1 MEKMFQI
8 YYTSDTHGHIFPVNY
23 AVGCPENSG
32 LLNLA
37 AQVEKDGNTLV
48 LDGGDSLQGTPLTQ
62 YYLENRDKWPV
73 HPVAVAFNA
82 MGLDYFTL
90 GNHDFNFGY
99 EILRDYLRA
108 MDGVCL
114 CTNVEDLG
122 GELRIRPWAVHTLAN
137 GLRIGLTGV
146 VTDFVNVWEQ
156 PQNLE
161 RVRVTDAFRAAQAT
175 CAALRD
181 QCDVCVCIYH
191 GGFEEDLESGRM
203 LSDSGE
209 NIACRIAREL
219 DFDLLLTGHQH
230 MAVEGVELSG
240 THAVQPPANAGQF
253 LRITAQWDGRDT
265 RFHSK
270 LTPVGSKH
278 QAEPY
283 QSLLPLERAVQVW
296 LDQPIGELAQP
307 IPPEEKL
314 DAALH
319 GSRVAVLFNQVQ
331 LAETGADFSCT
342 SLGNDP
348 VGLASPVTMRG
359 VTAAYLFANTLVVLE
374 VTEEVLRQTL
384 ERCASSLV
392 VLEVTEEVLRQTLER
407 CASYFTLVDGQPQ
420 ISEEFL
426 LPKVEHYNYDF
437 YAGLAYTFD
446 LRRPVGSRLVRLT
459 KLDGS
464 PLGSGT
470 FRLCTS
476 NYRAT
481 GTGGYEILRE
491 CPILWRGGV
500 EMPDLTAR
508 YIQIHSPV
516 PQLHNAEMLVIW

>member
-1 MEKMFQI
+1 MEKTFQI
-8 YYTSDTHGHIFPVNY
+8 YFTSDTHGHIFPVNY
-23 AVGCPENSG
+23 ASNRPEASG
-32 LLNLA
+32 LLALA
-37 AQVEKDGNTLV
+37 AQIEKDGDTLV

-62 YYLENRDKWPV
+62 YYLEHRGEWDI
-73 HPVAVAFNA
+73 HPVAAAFNA
-82 MGLDYFTL
+82 LGLDYFTL

-99 EILRDYLRA
+99 EALRDYLRA
-108 MDGVCL
+108 MEGTCL
-114 CTNVEDLG
+114 CANVEDLG
-122 GELRIRPWAVHTLAN
+122 GELPIRPWTVHTLSN

-146 VTDFVNVWEQ
+146 VTDFVNIWEQ

-161 RVRVTDAFRAAQAT
+161 RLRITDAFQAAQAA
-175 CAALRD
+175 CAALRG

-191 GGFEEDLESGRM
+191 GGFEEDLESGRV

-230 MAVEGVELSG
+230 MVVAGVGLSG
-240 THAVQPPANAGQF
+240 TYAVQPPANAGQF
-253 LRITAQWDGRDT
+253 LHLTGRWDGQES
-265 RFHSK
+265 RFSSR
-270 LTPVGSKH
+270 LEPVGSDH
-278 QAEPY
+278 PTEPF
-283 QSLLPLERAVQVW
+283 QSLLPLERAVQAW
-296 LDQPIGELAQP
+296 LDQPIGALAQA
-307 IPPEEKL
+307 IPPEGKL
-314 DAALH
+314 EAALR
-319 GSRVAVLFNQVQ
+319 GSQVAALFNQVQ
-331 LAETGADFSCT
+331 LEETGADFSCT

-348 VGLASPVTMRG
+348 VGLTSPVTMRG

-384 ERCASSLV
+384 ERCA
-392 VLEVTEEVLRQTLER
+392 
-407 CASYFTLVDGQPQ
+407 AYFTLVDGRPQ

-437 YAGLAYTFD
+437 YAGLSYTFD
-446 LRRPVGSRLVRLT
+446 LRRPVGSRVVRLT

-464 PLGSGT
+464 PLGDGT

-491 CPILWRGGV
+491 CPVLWRGGV

-508 YIQIHSPV
+508 YIRTHSPV
-516 PQLHNAEMLVIW
+516 PPLHNGEMQVVW

>member
-1 MEKMFQI
+1 MEKTFQI

-23 AVGCPENSG
+23 ASNCPENTG

-37 AQVEKDGNTLV
+37 AQIEKDGDTLV

-62 YYLENRDKWPV
+62 YYLEHRGEWPV
-73 HPVAVAFNA
+73 HPVAAAFNA

-99 EILRDYLRA
+99 DALRDFLEA
-108 MDGVCL
+108 MEGQCL
-114 CTNVEDLG
+114 CANVEDLG
-122 GELRIRPWAVHTLAN
+122 GKLPIRPWTVHTLAN
-137 GLRIGLTGV
+137 GLRVGITGV

-161 RVRVTDAFRAAQAT
+161 LLRITDTFAAAEAA
-175 CAALRD
+175 CAALAPL
-181 QCDVCVCIYH
+181 CDVRVCIYH
-191 GGFEEDLESGRM
+191 GGFEEELETGRL

-209 NIACRIAREL
+209 NIACKIAREL

-230 MAVEGVELSG
+230 MPVEGVELTG
-240 THAVQPPANAGQF
+240 TYAVQPPANAGKF
-253 LRITAQWDGRDT
+253 LHVVGWWDGAEGH
-265 RFHSK
+265 FQSA
-270 LTPVGSKH
+270 LLPVGGVH
-278 QAEPY
+278 PAEPF
-283 QSLLPLERAVQVW
+283 QTLLPLEQAVQGW
-296 LDQPIGELAQP
+296 LDCPIGSLEEP
-307 IPPEEKL
+307 ILPEEKL
-314 DAALH
+314 EAALR
-319 GSRVAVLFNQVQ
+319 GSQVAALFNQVQ
-331 LAETGADFSCT
+331 LEETGADFSCT

-384 ERCASSLV
+384 ERCAS
-392 VLEVTEEVLRQTLER
+392 
-407 CASYFTLVDGQPQ
+407 YFTLVDGKPR

-437 YAGLAYTFD
+437 YAGLSYTFD
-446 LRRPVGSRLVRLT
+446 LRRPVGSRVVRLT

-464 PLGSGT
+464 PLGDGT

-481 GTGGYEILRE
+481 GTGGYEVLRE
-491 CPILWRGGV
+491 CPVLWRGSV
-500 EMPDLTAR
+500 EMPELTAR
-508 YIQIHSPV
+508 YIQSHSPV
-516 PQLHNAEMLVIW
+516 PALKNVEMQVIW

>member
-1 MEKMFQI
+1 MEKTFQI
-8 YYTSDTHGHIFPVNY
+8 YYTSDTHGHVFPVNY
-23 AVGCPENSG
+23 ASNSPENAG

-37 AQVEKDGNTLV
+37 SQVEKDGNTLV
-48 LDGGDSLQGTPLTQ
+48 LDGGDALQGTPLTQ
-62 YYLENRDKWPV
+62 YYLEHRGEWDI
-73 HPVAVAFNA
+73 HPVAAAFNA

-99 EILRDYLRA
+99 EALRDYLRA

-137 GLRIGLTGV
+137 GLRVGITGV
-146 VTDFVNVWEQ
+146 VTDFVNIWEQ
-156 PQNLE
+156 PQNLD
-161 RVRVTDAFRAAQAT
+161 RIRVTDAFHAARAT
-175 CAALRD
+175 CAALRE
-181 QCDVCVCIYH
+181 QCDICVCIYH
-191 GGFEEDLESGRM
+191 GGFEEELETGRV

-209 NIACRIAREL
+209 NLACKIAREL

-240 THAVQPPANAGQF
+240 TWAVQPPANAGQF
-253 LRITAQWDGRDT
+253 LRITGQWDGRGT
-265 RFHSK
+265 RFHSR

-283 QSLLPLERAVQVW
+283 QSLLSLERAVQIW
-296 LDQPIGELAQP
+296 LDQPIGELAPP
-307 IPPEEKL
+307 IPPEGKL

-319 GSRVAVLFNQVQ
+319 GSRVAALFNQVQ

-374 VTEEVLRQTL
+374 VTGEVLRQTL
-384 ERCASSLV
+384 ERCA
-392 VLEVTEEVLRQTLER
+392 
-407 CASYFTLVDGQPQ
+407 AYFTLVDGQPQ
-420 ISEEFL
+420 ISQEFL

-446 LRRPVGSRLVRLT
+446 LRRPVGSRVVQLT

-464 PLGSGT
+464 PLGDGT

-481 GTGGYEILRE
+481 GTGGYEILRK
-491 CPILWRGGV
+491 CPVLWRGGV

-508 YIQIHSPV
+508 YIQMHSPV
-516 PQLHNAEMLVIW
+516 SALKNADMRAIW

>member
-1 MEKMFQI
+1 MEKTFQI

-23 AVGCPENSG
+23 AAGYPENSG

-62 YYLENRDKWPV
+62 YYLEHRDQWPV
-73 HPVAVAFNA
+73 HPVAAAFNA
-82 MGLDYFTL
+82 LGLDYFTL

-99 EILRDYLRA
+99 EALREYLEA
-108 MDGVCL
+108 MDGMCL

-122 GELRIRPWAVHTLAN
+122 GQLRIRPWAVHTLDN
-137 GLRIGLTGV
+137 GLRIGITGV
-146 VTDFVNVWEQ
+146 VTDFVNIWEQ

-161 RVRVTDAFRAAQAT
+161 RIRITDAFRAARAA
-175 CAALRD
+175 CAALRE

-191 GGFEEDLESGRM
+191 GGFEEELETGRV

-209 NIACRIAREL
+209 NLACKIAREL

-230 MAVEGVELSG
+230 MAVEGVNLSG
-240 THAVQPPANAGQF
+240 TYAAQPPANAGQ
-253 LRITAQWDGRDT
+253 LLHMVGQWDGAKS
-265 RFHSK
+265 RFQST
-270 LTPVGSKH
+270 LIPVGGAH
-278 QAEPY
+278 PAEPY
-283 QSLLPLERAVQVW
+283 QSLLPLENAVQNW
-296 LDQPIGELAQP
+296 LDQPIGVLSQA
-307 IPPEEKL
+307 IPPEGKL
-314 DAALH
+314 EAALY
-319 GSRVAVLFNQVQ
+319 GSQVAALFNQVQ
-331 LAETGADFSCT
+331 LTETGADFSCT

-384 ERCASSLV
+384 ERCA
-392 VLEVTEEVLRQTLER
+392 
-407 CASYFTLVDGQPQ
+407 AYFTLVDGQPQ

-437 YAGLAYTFD
+437 YAGLSYTFD
-446 LRRPVGSRLVRLT
+446 LRRPVGSRVIRLA

-464 PLGSGT
+464 PLGGGT

-491 CPILWRGGV
+491 CPVLWRGGT

-508 YIQIHSPV
+508 YIQAHSPM
-516 PQLHNAEMLVIW
+516 PQLHNVEMRVIW

>member
-1 MEKMFQI
+1 MEKTFQI
-8 YYTSDTHGHIFPVNY
+8 YYTSDTHGHVFPVSY
-23 AVGCPENSG
+23 ASNSPENAG

-48 LDGGDSLQGTPLTQ
+48 LDGGDALQGTPLTQ
-62 YYLENRDKWPV
+62 YYLEHRGEWPI
-73 HPVAVAFNA
+73 HPVAAAFNA

-99 EILRDYLRA
+99 EALREYLEA

-122 GELRIRPWAVHTLAN
+122 GQLRIRPWAVHTLDN
-137 GLRIGLTGV
+137 GLRIGITGV
-146 VTDFVNVWEQ
+146 VTDFVNIWEQ

-161 RVRVTDAFRAAQAT
+161 RIRITDAFRAA

-191 GGFEEDLESGRM
+191 GGFEEDLATGQL

-209 NIACRIAREL
+209 NIACKIARDL

-230 MAVEGVELSG
+230 MAVEGVNLSG
-240 THAVQPPANAGQF
+240 TYATQPPANAGQF
-253 LRITAQWDGRDT
+253 LHMVGQWDGAKS
-265 RFHSK
+265 RFQSN
-270 LTPVGSKH
+270 LIPVGGTH
-278 QAEPY
+278 PAEPY
-283 QSLLPLERAVQVW
+283 QSLLPLENAVQHW
-296 LDQPIGELAQP
+296 LDQPIGVLSQA
-307 IPPEEKL
+307 IPLEGKL
-314 DAALH
+314 EAALY
-319 GSRVAVLFNQVQ
+319 GSQVAALFNQVQ
-331 LAETGADFSCT
+331 LTETGADFSCT

-384 ERCASSLV
+384 ERCA
-392 VLEVTEEVLRQTLER
+392 
-407 CASYFTLVDGQPQ
+407 AYFTLVDGQPQ

-437 YAGLAYTFD
+437 YAGLSYTFD
-446 LRRPVGSRLVRLT
+446 LRRPVGSRVIHLT

-464 PLGSGT
+464 PLGSGK

-481 GTGGYEILRE
+481 GTGGYEILRK
-491 CPILWRGGV
+491 CPVLWRGGT

-508 YIQIHSPV
+508 YIQAHSPM
-516 PQLHNAEMLVIW
+516 PQLHNVEMRVIW

>member
-1 MEKMFQI
+1 MEKTFPI
-8 YYTSDTHGHIFPVNY
+8 YYTSDTHGPIFQVNY
-23 AVGCPENSG
+23 ASNCPENSG

-37 AQVEKDGNTLV
+37 AQVEKGGNTLV

-62 YYLENRDKWPV
+62 YYLENRDQWPV
-73 HPVAVAFNA
+73 HPVAAAFNA

-99 EILRDYLRA
+99 GALRDYLNT

-114 CTNVEDLG
+114 CANVEDLG
-122 GELRIRPWAVHTLAN
+122 GELRIRPWVVHTLAN
-137 GLRIGLTGV
+137 GLRMGITGV

-161 RVRVTDAFRAAQAT
+161 RIRITDAFQAARAT
-175 CAALRD
+175 CAALRE

-191 GGFEEDLESGRM
+191 GGFEEELETGRA

-209 NIACRIAREL
+209 NLACKIAREL

-230 MAVEGVELSG
+230 MVVEGVNLSG
-240 THAVQPPANAGQF
+240 TYAVQPPANAGQF
-253 LRITAQWDGRDT
+253 LHISGKWKGTRSSFRSRLTA
-265 RFHSK
+265 
-270 LTPVGSKH
+270 VGAGH
-278 QAEPY
+278 PAEPY
-283 QSLLPLERAVQVW
+283 QSLLPLENAVQDW
-296 LDQPIGELAQP
+296 LDQPIGELDRT
-307 IPPEEKL
+307 IPPEGKL
-314 DAALH
+314 EAALY
-319 GSRVAVLFNQVQ
+319 GSQVAALFNQVQ

-374 VTEEVLRQTL
+374 VTAEVLRQTL
-384 ERCASSLV
+384 ERCA
-392 VLEVTEEVLRQTLER
+392 
-407 CASYFTLVDGQPQ
+407 AYFTLVNGQPQ

-437 YAGLAYTFD
+437 YAGLSYTLD
-446 LRRPVGSRLVRLT
+446 LRRPVGSRVIHLT
-459 KLDGS
+459 KLDGA
-464 PLGSGT
+464 PLGSGK

-491 CPILWRGGV
+491 CPVLWRGGV

-508 YIQIHSPV
+508 YIHAHSPM
-516 PQLHNAEMLVIW
+516 PQLHNVEMRVIW

>member
-1 MEKMFQI
+1 MVKTFQI

-23 AVGCPENSG
+23 AANCPEKSG

-37 AQVEKDGNTLV
+37 DQMEKDGNTLV

-62 YYLENRDKWPV
+62 YFLENRDQWPI
-73 HPVAVAFNA
+73 HPVAAAFNA

-99 EILRDYLRA
+99 EALRDYLRA
-108 MDGVCL
+108 MNGVCL

-122 GELRIRPWAVHTLAN
+122 GELRIHPWAVHTLAN
-137 GLRIGLTGV
+137 GLRVGITGV
-146 VTDFVNVWEQ
+146 VTDFVNIWEQ
-156 PQNLE
+156 PQNLD
-161 RVRVTDAFRAAQAT
+161 RIRVTDAFHAARAT
-175 CAALRD
+175 CAALRE
-181 QCDVCVCIYH
+181 QCDICVCIYH
-191 GGFEEDLESGRM
+191 GGFEEELETGRV

-209 NIACRIAREL
+209 NLACKIAREL

-230 MAVEGVELSG
+230 MAVEGVNLSG
-240 THAVQPPANAGQF
+240 TYAVQPPANAGQF
-253 LRITAQWDGRDT
+253 LHISGKWEGTSSSFRSRLTA
-265 RFHSK
+265 
-270 LTPVGSKH
+270 VGAVH
-278 QAEPY
+278 PAEPY
-283 QSLLPLERAVQVW
+283 QSLLPLEQAVQTW
-296 LDQPIGELAQP
+296 LDQPIGELAHT
-307 IPPEEKL
+307 IRPEGKL

-319 GSRVAVLFNQVQ
+319 GSQVAALFNQVQ

-374 VTEEVLRQTL
+374 VTAEVLRQTL
-384 ERCASSLV
+384 ERCA
-392 VLEVTEEVLRQTLER
+392 
-407 CASYFTLVDGQPQ
+407 AYFTLVDDRPQ
-420 ISEEFL
+420 ISEDFL

-446 LRRPVGSRLVRLT
+446 LRRPVGSRVVRLT

-464 PLGSGT
+464 PLENGK

-481 GTGGYEILRE
+481 GTGGYDALRK
-491 CPILWRGGV
+491 CPVLWRGGV

-508 YIQIHSPV
+508 YIQTHSPV
-516 PQLHNAEMLVIW
+516 PQLHNVDMQVIW

>member
-1 MEKMFQI
+1 MEKTIHI

-23 AVGCPENSG
+23 AADRPENSG
-32 LLNLA
+32 LLNMA
-37 AQVEKDGNTLV
+37 DQVKKDGNTLL

-62 YYLENRDKWPV
+62 YYLENRDRWPV
-73 HPVAVAFNA
+73 HPVAAAFNS

-99 EILRDYLRA
+99 EALRDYLHA
-108 MDGVCL
+108 MEAVCL
-114 CTNVEDLG
+114 CANVNDLG
-122 GELRIRPWAVHTLAN
+122 KELTIRPWAIHTLAN
-137 GLRIGLTGV
+137 GLRVGITGV

-156 PQNLE
+156 PGNLKLL
-161 RVRVTDAFRAAQAT
+161 RITDAFQAAKEA
-175 CAALRD
+175 CYALHK
-181 QCDVCVCIYH
+181 QCDICICIYH
-191 GGFEEDLESGRM
+191 GGFEEELKTGRV
-203 LSDSGE
+203 LSDSSE
-209 NIACRIAREL
+209 NIACKIAREL

-230 MAVEGVELSG
+230 MAVEGIELSG
-240 THAVQPPANAGQF
+240 TYAVQPPANAVKFIGITGRQNEN
-253 LRITAQWDGRDT
+253 RICFCSRLI
-265 RFHSK
+265 S
-270 LTPVGSKH
+270 VGASHK
-278 QAEPY
+278 AEPY
-283 QSLLPLERAVQVW
+283 HSLLSLEQAVQTW
-296 LDQPIGELAQP
+296 LDQPIGKLLHS

-314 DAALH
+314 DAALN
-319 GSRVAVLFNQVQ
+319 GSMVAALFNQVQ
-331 LAETGADFSCT
+331 LTETGADFSCT

-374 VTEEVLRQTL
+374 VTEKVLRMTL
-384 ERCASSLV
+384 ERCAAYFSLI
-392 VLEVTEEVLRQTLER
+392 
-407 CASYFTLVDGQPQ
+407 DGKPQ

-446 LRRPVGSRLVRLT
+446 LRRPVGSRVVRLT

-464 PLGSGT
+464 PLGNRT

-481 GTGGYEILRE
+481 GTGGYDILRK
-491 CPILWRGGV
+491 CPILQRGCI

-508 YIQIHSPV
+508 YIRTHSPV
-516 PQLHNAEMLVIW
+516 PRLHNADMRLIW

>member
-1 MEKMFQI
+1 MRR
-8 YYTSDTHGHIFPVNY
+8 Y
-23 AVGCPENSG
+23 
-32 LLNLA
+32 
-37 AQVEKDGNTLV
+37 
-48 LDGGDSLQGTPLTQ
+48 
-62 YYLENRDKWPV
+62 
-73 HPVAVAFNA
+73 HPVAAAFNA
-82 MGLDYFTL
+82 LGLDYFTL

-99 EILRDYLRA
+99 EALREYLEA
-108 MDGVCL
+108 MDGMCL

-122 GELRIRPWAVHTLAN
+122 GQLRIRPWAVHTLDN
-137 GLRIGLTGV
+137 GLRIGITGV
-146 VTDFVNVWEQ
+146 VTDFVNIWEQ

-161 RVRVTDAFRAAQAT
+161 RIRITDAFRAARAA

-191 GGFEEDLESGRM
+191 GGFEEDLATGQL

-230 MAVEGVELSG
+230 MAVEGVNLSG
-240 THAVQPPANAGQF
+240 TYVAQPPANAGQ
-253 LRITAQWDGRDT
+253 LLHMVGQWDGAKS
-265 RFHSK
+265 RFQST
-270 LTPVGSKH
+270 LIPVGGAH
-278 QAEPY
+278 PAEPY
-283 QSLLPLERAVQVW
+283 QSLLPLENAVQNW
-296 LDQPIGELAQP
+296 LDQPIGVLSQA
-307 IPPEEKL
+307 IPPEGKL
-314 DAALH
+314 EAALY
-319 GSRVAVLFNQVQ
+319 GSQVAALFNQVQ
-331 LAETGADFSCT
+331 LTETGADFSCT

-374 VTEEVLRQTL
+374 VTGEVLRQTL
-384 ERCASSLV
+384 ERCA
-392 VLEVTEEVLRQTLER
+392 
-407 CASYFTLVDGQPQ
+407 AYFTLVDGQPQ
-420 ISEEFL
+420 ISQEFL

-446 LRRPVGSRLVRLT
+446 LRRPVGSRVVRLT

-464 PLGSGT
+464 PLGDGT

-481 GTGGYEILRE
+481 GTGGYEILRK
-491 CPILWRGGV
+491 CPVLWRGGV

-508 YIQIHSPV
+508 YIQTHSPV
-516 PQLHNAEMLVIW
+516 SAQKNADMRVIW

>member
-1 MEKMFQI
+1 MEKTFQI
-8 YYTSDTHGHIFPVNY
+8 YYTSDTHGHVFPVSY
-23 AVGCPENSG
+23 ASNSPENAG

-48 LDGGDSLQGTPLTQ
+48 LDGGDALQGTPLTQ
-62 YYLENRDKWPV
+62 YYLEHRGEWPI
-73 HPVAVAFNA
+73 HPVAAAFNA

-99 EILRDYLRA
+99 EALREYLEA
-108 MDGVCL
+108 MDGMCL

-122 GELRIRPWAVHTLAN
+122 GQLRIRPWAVHTLDN
-137 GLRIGLTGV
+137 GLRIGITGV
-146 VTDFVNVWEQ
+146 VTDFVNIWEQ

-161 RVRVTDAFRAAQAT
+161 RIRITDAFRAARAA

-191 GGFEEDLESGRM
+191 GGFEEDLATGQL

-209 NIACRIAREL
+209 NIACKIARDL

-230 MAVEGVELSG
+230 MAVEGVNLSG
-240 THAVQPPANAGQF
+240 TYATQPPANAGQF
-253 LRITAQWDGRDT
+253 LHMVGQWDGAKS
-265 RFHSK
+265 RFQSN
-270 LTPVGSKH
+270 LIPVGGTH
-278 QAEPY
+278 PAEPY
-283 QSLLPLERAVQVW
+283 QSLLPLENAVQHW
-296 LDQPIGELAQP
+296 LDQPIGVLSQP
-307 IPPEEKL
+307 IPPEGKL
-314 DAALH
+314 EAALH
-319 GSRVAVLFNQVQ
+319 GSQVAALFNQVQ

-384 ERCASSLV
+384 ERCA
-392 VLEVTEEVLRQTLER
+392 
-407 CASYFTLVDGQPQ
+407 AYFTLVDGQPQ

-437 YAGLAYTFD
+437 YAGLSYTFD
-446 LRRPVGSRLVRLT
+446 LRRPVGSRVIHLT

-464 PLGSGT
+464 PLGSGK

-491 CPILWRGGV
+491 CPVLWRGGV

-508 YIQIHSPV
+508 YIQAHSPM
-516 PQLHNAEMLVIW
+516 PQLHNVEMRVIW